1 MNQQRFKGNAMMLLT
16 ALIWGVAFVAQSGA
30 MNSIDPLSFM
40 AARYLLGAVVLLPVI
55 VVFGKKSKTD
65 NPKTLWLGGIC
76 CGIILFIA
84 SALQQYGIVYTTT
97 AKAGFITTLYVVFVP
112 LSRLLFGKRPSVIVW
127 IGVALSTLGFYFL
140 TITDTFRLSLGD
152 ALVLLCAVAFTAHI
166 MVIDHFSPLVNGIQ
180 MSCIQF
186 LVCGLLSL
194 VCALIF
200 GPATPSSLLEAWM
213 PIVYTGVLSSGVAYT
228 LQIIAQKYTDPVM
241 ISLIGSL
248 EAVFATLAGFL
259 FFKIGYIDNGDITP
273 RQLLGCAL
281 VFAAVILVQLPIGTR
296 GKNEKV

>member
-1 MNQQRFKGNAMMLLT
+1 MLLT

-40 AARYLLGAVVLLPVI
+40 AARYLLGALVLLPVI
-55 VVFGKKSKTD
+55 AIFSKKGKNNAS
-65 NPKTLWLGGIC
+65 KTLWMGGIC

-112 LSRLLFGKRPSVIVW
+112 LSRLFFGKRPSFVVW

-140 TITDTFRLSLGD
+140 TITDTLRLSLGD
-152 ALVLLCAVAFTAHI
+152 VLVLLCAVAFTAHI
-166 MVIDHFSPLVNGIQ
+166 MVIDHFSPKVDGVQ

-200 GPATPSSLLEAWM
+200 GPAAPSSLLEAWM

-273 RQLLGCAL
+273 RQLLGCVM
-281 VFAAVILVQLPIGTR
+281 VFAAVILVQLPIGTG
-296 GKNEKV
+296 GKNEKN

>member
-1 MNQQRFKGNAMMLLT
+1 MNQQKFKGNSMMLLT

-55 VVFGKKSKTD
+55 ALFSKKGENKNT
-65 NPKTLWLGGIC
+65 KTLWQGGIC
-76 CGIILFIA
+76 CGVILFIA

-112 LSRLLFGKRPSVIVW
+112 LSRLLFGKRPSFIVW
-127 IGVALSTLGFYFL
+127 IGVFLSTVGFYFL
-140 TITDTFRLSLGD
+140 TITDELRLSLGD
-152 ALVLLCAVAFTAHI
+152 ILVLLCAIAFTAHI
-166 MVIDHFSPLVNGIQ
+166 MVIDHFSPKVDGVQ

-194 VCALIF
+194 AGSLIF
-200 GPATPSSLLEAWM
+200 GPAAPASLIEAWM

-248 EAVFATLAGFL
+248 EAVFATLAGFI
-259 FFKIGYIDNGDITP
+259 FFKIGYIDNGDITS
-273 RQLLGCAL
+273 RQLIGCAM
-281 VFAAVILVQLPIGTR
+281 VFAAVILVQLPLGTG
-296 GKNEKV
+296 GKNEKG